1 MQKIVYRH
9 RIDAKKHG
17 TQFVI
22 NVYRND
28 GNTRVL
34 ILSVLDGSTP
44 LKISD
49 DNVNATV
56 YCVKPDE
63 TVVYEGSSVIDDNVI
78 VELSQQTCAVA
89 GTVKCQLRI
98 VSTDENKNTQL
109 LTCPEFEICVHES
122 NYDDNAIESTNEF
135 SSLILAEND
144 VRTATEKANTAAQNA
159 NAIATEIRNARA
171 NGEFNGP
178 QGEKG
183 EDGADYVLTEADKT
197 DIANHIDL
205 SVWEKLECNEY
216 RTDSDEYILPYVNIG
231 VMNKHTVAIPK
242 VIGGKISGQT
252 APSGLLRLMKAD
264 VSALAGKKV
273 KIHGR
278 SQSVPTYPCAFC
290 TAEDDLTILE
300 TYGNDRYTLYGI
312 EVENPELLSEST
324 QVKDAVEA
332 VIPQGAKYLYVMGG
346 MATSSGVTIF
356 DAVPYLEVLVLD
368 KSIADAV
375 KELQSPL
382 ANKKLAV
389 DGDSICYG
397 NGYTG
402 GYGKLIAEKYG
413 MTLQN
418 NAVGGASIAIG
429 TTNAVNYGTSL
440 DWENTQYYLKIVT
453 FDWENNKSAET
464 TAFPISREEYL
475 NGFGVYPTT
484 YKLVDGE
491 MQEQEYSETMPPGT
505 SFIRFDIPMYDGNTV
520 PKYYRIWN
528 HAEHNAFWE
537 RYRSGFG
544 TEGYVKGDTQL
555 YTARHWLCK
564 DIAKIDAD
572 SDYIVI
578 EGGINDYL
586 LGRRLG
592 TITED
597 MTSVVDITT
606 TAGAAEYLCRQ
617 LIERFSDRKIAFVI
631 THKAK
636 THWRTKNNA
645 PGGAYTL
652 QECYNTIS
660 QVMKKYSIPVVD
672 LSENARFNTEIQTL
686 LKYTHNSDGVHPNK
700 EGYEL
705 FYVPL
710 ISGVIE
716 RI

>member
-1 MQKIVYRH
+1 MVRCADSVIHIPDEFFAQNVENPKCWIYLKDENSGTTIKTLVFHIGSRKI
-9 RIDAKKHG
+9 
-17 TQFVI
+17 
-22 NVYRND
+22 
-28 GNTRVL
+28 
-34 ILSVLDGSTP
+34 P
-44 LKISD
+44 SD
-49 DNVNATV
+49 IPPQEDIATV
-56 YCVKPDE
+56 KGYAEYVKE
-63 TVVYEGSSVIDDNVI
+63 NAEKVSQAEAAGERVNQIAE
-78 VELSQQTCAVA
+78 EL
-89 GTVKCQLRI
+89 
-98 VSTDENKNTQL
+98 L
-109 LTCPEFEICVHES
+109 L
-122 NYDDNAIESTNEF
+122 
-135 SSLILAEND
+135 
-144 VRTATEKANTAAQNA
+144 
-159 NAIATEIRNARA
+159 ARA

-183 EDGADYVLTEADKT
+183 KDGADYVLTEADKT

-231 VMNKHTVAIPK
+231 VINKHTVAIPK

-252 APSGLLRLMKAD
+252 APSGLSRLMKAD
-264 VSALAGKKV
+264 VSALVGKKV

-397 NGYTG
+397 NGYAG

-491 MQEQEYSETMPPGT
+491 MLEQDYSETMPPGT

-528 HAEHNAFWE
+528 HTDHNAFWE
-537 RYRSGFG
+537 HYRSGFG
-544 TEGYVKGDTQL
+544 TEEYVKGDTQL

-572 SDYIVI
+572 SDYIVV